1 MTGRQ
6 QAIRLQFGALPYR
19 FRQDGSLEILLVT
32 SRRTR
37 RWIIPKGWAIKH
49 KTPAKSAAREAYEEA
64 GVRGTVTARSIG
76 SFVYDKWLDAD
87 SVSVPCEVHVFPLE
101 VERQRRTWPEQS
113 EREIRWLDPDAA
125 LLLVEE
131 PGLRSLICE
140 FQESVAARRGRTHSG
155 LIGRPIP
162 G

>member
-6 QAIRLQFGALPYR
+6 QASRLQFGALPYR
-19 FRQDGSLEILLVT
+19 FRRDGSLEILLVT

-64 GVRGTVTARSIG
+64 GVRGTVKARSIG
-76 SFVYDKWLDAD
+76 SFVYEKWLDVD
-87 SVSVPCEVHVFPLE
+87 SMSVPCEVQVFPLE

-131 PGLRSLICE
+131 SGLRSLICE
-140 FQESVAARRGRTHSG
+140 FQKDIILQRRPSNRS
-155 LIGRPIP
+155 IV
-162 G
+162 

>member
-1 MTGRQ
+1 MTGRE
-6 QAIRLQFGALPYR
+6 QATRLQFGALPYR

-64 GVRGTVTARSIG
+64 GVQGVVRTISIG
-76 SFVYDKWLDAD
+76 SFVYDKWLDD
-87 SVSVPCEVHVFPLE
+87 DDLSVRCEVHVFPLQ
-101 VERQRRTWPEQS
+101 VERQRRTWPEHG
-113 EREIRWLDPDAA
+113 ERETRWLDPDAA

-131 PGLRSLICE
+131 PGLRSLISD
-140 FQESVAARRGRTHSG
+140 FHGGIAARGG
-155 LIGRPIP
+155 
-162 G
+162 